1 MEEWRGPPILHLH
14 VCNGVAIDFPFN
26 NTLAKVD
33 PLKLSLLLCG
43 I

>member
-1 MEEWRGPPILHLH
+1 MEAWRGPPILHLH